1 MATLLG
7 VRTLVA
13 SAEERTTRV
22 SPPPAPPP
30 LPPPLPPRAAA
41 ASELRTLLSAP
52 PAPPPFPKALSLAE
66 SADLRLAAEAL
77 ERTIFPGLVAEDEPD
92 FERSPKRLRV
102 PLSDFLL
109 IDEGARTPRRIRF
122 RLAED
127 PERAATLVFSP
138 EPEADFRTAGSIF
151 APPPPPPPPPA
162 PSRELGLPAADDAE
176 NLTTPPLKPAEEP
189 REIVLLLPQGGDTAR
204 RTVRLGP
211 EPERPLPILELAL
224 ERLLVEG
231 REKVRLLLEALG
243 VLTSGV
249 FTVGVRVV
257 RDELPKRLGEL

>member
-1 MATLLG
+1 M
-7 VRTLVA
+7 LVA
-13 SAEERTTRV
+13 SAEERTTRP

-30 LPPPLPPRAAA
+30 LPPPLPPRATA
-41 ASELRTLLSAP
+41 ASGLRTP

-66 SADLRLAAEAL
+66 PADLMLAAAAL
-77 ERTIFPGLVAEDEPD
+77 ERTIFPGLAAEDPPD
-92 FERSPKRLRV
+92 FERSPKRLRT

-109 IDEGARTPRRIRF
+109 MDEGARTPRRIRF
-122 RLAED
+122 LLAED
-127 PERAATLVFSP
+127 PERTPALVFSL
-138 EPEADFRTAGSIF
+138 EPKADFRATGSIF

-162 PSRELGLPAADDAE
+162 PSRELDLRTTGAPAD
-176 NLTTPPLKPAEEP
+176 LTAVLLEPAEEP

-204 RTVRLGP
+204 RTVRLDP
-211 EPERPLPILELAL
+211 EPERLPPMLELLL

-243 VLTSGV
+243 VLTTGA

-257 RDELPKRLGEL
+257 RDELPKRLGAL

>member
-1 MATLLG
+1 M
-7 VRTLVA
+7 LVA
-13 SAEERTTRV
+13 SAEERTTRP

-30 LPPPLPPRAAA
+30 LPPRATA
-41 ASELRTLLSAP
+41 ASGLRTP

-66 SADLRLAAEAL
+66 PADLMLAAAVL
-77 ERTIFPGLVAEDEPD
+77 ERTIFPGLAAEDPPD
-92 FERSPKRLRV
+92 FERSPKRLRT

-109 IDEGARTPRRIRF
+109 MDEGARTPRRIRF
-122 RLAED
+122 LLAED
-127 PERAATLVFSP
+127 PERTPALVFSL
-138 EPEADFRTAGSIF
+138 EPKADFRATGSIF

-162 PSRELGLPAADDAE
+162 PSRELDLRATGAPAD
-176 NLTTPPLKPAEEP
+176 LTAVLLEPAEEP

-204 RTVRLGP
+204 RTVRLDP
-211 EPERPLPILELAL
+211 EPERLPPMLELLL

-243 VLTSGV
+243 VLTTGA

-257 RDELPKRLGEL
+257 RDELPKRLGAL